1 MADKEEWWE
10 DNCKKGLESSMKEM
24 KWVESTLSIHG
35 VCSTISSNR
44 LFQKH
49 IQIETL
55 HTT

>member
-10 DNCKKGLESSMKEM
+10 DNCKKGLESPMKEM
-24 KWVESTLSIHG
+24 NGVESTLSIHG